1 MKGQVETRLAAV
13 RRRNVNDHRLSR
25 MHSAARFTHQV
36 GSHRAVPITSVA
48 TRRFAAV
55 DELRIRRTLLSRKY
69 PCQRDLASRPRPHET
84 TPFLRWRDLAAC
96 DMWYIFNVFCNHKR
110 HYSESMRGVNR
121 ASVASGH
128 VTITPASIAMI
139 RNSLLPAVALLSAAL
154 LASST
159 WAQSKASS
167 ETSEPRSVGDLRV
180 RDFAVKW
187 MVQQEDLAQIGYY
200 REANR
205 AELASSDPRPRIV
218 LMGDS
223 ITFHWSPEYLHAP
236 SRLNLINRG
245 IPGQNTTQ
253 MLMRFEDD
261 VVALKPVAVVILG
274 GTNDLRAYVGDPAA
288 AGPGMVDR
296 IARNVTAMVDISQG
310 RGVKVIVC
318 AVPPV
323 GADRE
328 RIARDSAT
336 IVKVNAWLKA
346 FALSRGLPFVDFH
359 GVLADSA
366 QDMPASLSTD
376 GIHPNADGYH
386 LMWPRLAEAFEQL
399 GLR

>member
-1 MKGQVETRLAAV
+1 MHLSGAASHPRALADAAP
-13 RRRNVNDHRLSR
+13 RD
-25 MHSAARFTHQV
+25 AARPAHQQDL
-36 GSHRAVPITSVA
+36 VA
-48 TRRFAAV
+48 
-55 DELRIRRTLLSRKY
+55 
-69 PCQRDLASRPRPHET
+69 RDL
-84 TPFLRWRDLAAC
+84 
-96 DMWYIFNVFCNHKR
+96 WYILTVFCKHKR
-110 HYSESMRGVNR
+110 QRSGSVHGVNR
-121 ASVASGH
+121 ASVAPAH
-128 VTITPASIAMI
+128 ATITPVSIAMI
-139 RNSLLPAVALLSAAL
+139 RNSLLPALALLSAAL

-159 WAQSKASS
+159 WAQSKASI
-167 ETSEPRSVGDLRV
+167 EASEPRSVGDLRV
-180 RDFAVKW
+180 RDFAAKW
-187 MVQQEDLAQIGYY
+187 MVQQEDLAQIDYY

-223 ITFHWSPEYLHAP
+223 ITFHWSPEYLHAS
-236 SRLNLINRG
+236 SRLNLVNRG

-288 AGPGMVDR
+288 AGPGMIER
-296 IARNVTAMVDISQG
+296 IARNVTAMADIAQG
-310 RGVKVIVC
+310 RGFKVIVC

-323 GADRE
+323 GADRT

-346 FALSRGLPFVDFH
+346 FALSRGVPFADFH
-359 GVLADSA
+359 GVLSDSA

-386 LMWPRLAEAFEQL
+386 RMWPRLEEAFEQL